1 MKNINSLFS
10 FNPYIKKEVIY
21 NEEQIKFITSPLENC
36 KLIGIPGGGK
46 TESIIGK
53 IIYHNLI
60 NDFLVLTFSKR
71 ACNDF
76 IDKSTKYNNTI
87 FHKNNISTFHSLAG
101 KIIYEILEKQSK
113 FQDTVIVS
121 AIDLINNYP
130 EQILKMHEFNNL
142 KVVFI
147 DEAQD
152 ISFFQYQFVLTISK
166 LTQCKIILVGDPN
179 QNIYQF
185 QNGSDKY
192 LLNHANS
199 DKYLLNHANSDKYLL
214 NHANSDKYL
223 LNHANSDKYLLNH
236 ANSNKYLLN
245 HANSDKYLL
254 NNKETEIITYSLIK
268 NYRSTPSIINF
279 VNYFRPW
286 TSLTEKMVP
295 TKTDDKKKPFV
306 FNGYTNEII
315 ENIINK
321 ILNSPY
327 KKEKIAIISPVKK
340 SKMYN
345 NTYINTSLELF
356 IDHLDKNNIK
366 YINHSENND
375 DNIIKKNHINLF
387 TIHGAK
393 GLEFDQV
400 FLINFHNTTFG
411 IVPSEEQYKEY
422 KYLWYVGLSRASYD
436 LNIYIDKNK
445 SPWNELEK
453 CNQELY
459 DTNDKI
465 IFKKISFSEKIIPY
479 CHNLNEILN
488 NQETDN
494 ITDQVLFDLE
504 NIFKYNV
511 TKTTFFKNSSFLSQS
526 KEYNKLH
533 EQFIKNIF
541 HYHHDKNNFL
551 DKIQN
556 IENNII
562 ILQERFNQGYKL
574 LKKRYPYITYNL
586 IKLIDLNEIKN
597 NFSKEEE
604 ELYSFISNYLNN
616 NYNKE
621 FFIELEKNELSNSK
635 RDLLKLK
642 DNKKNHKKIIFNIFK
657 LTVYFYEL
665 NNDIIHINNI
675 DFHLDYLKK
684 YIDETILYARNFRE
698 DSKKE
703 SFNSNEIIK
712 HSKLHITTKID
723 LKSNNKI
730 INIIFSKELT
740 IKHILEILLNY
751 HIIDNTFKKTYN
763 LEIVNFYSGEK
774 YEITFDKKEVNIYKL
789 LQILST
795 IINKKLE
802 NIIFFYHFHTTK
814 DTYTNKK
821 FDIIERHFQE
831 FNLGIIP
838 SRGLLKPQN
847 MPFIPFELTTLT
859 GINKEL
865 VDNCGDTIATFNK
878 ELIEIFKYC
887 NEPTFITHNI
897 NSYDIKIFLN
907 NKCKCIDS
915 KNIIK
920 LFLND
925 EISEKSLVE
934 IFFHLFKYKPKF
946 QRSEDN
952 VNMLMS
958 VFNKLNITEDKIINT

>member
-10 FNPYIKKEVIY
+10 FNTSIKKEVIY

-76 IDKSTKYNNTI
+76 IDKSIKYNNTI

-101 KIIYEILEKQSK
+101 KIIYEILEKQSN

-199 DKYLLNHANSDKYLL
+199 DKYLLNHTNSDKYLL

-223 LNHANSDKYLLNH
+223 LNNEAYI
-236 ANSNKYLLN
+236 
-245 HANSDKYLL
+245 
-254 NNKETEIITYSLIK
+254 EPEIITYSLIK

-286 TSLTEKMVP
+286 TSLTEKMIP
-295 TKTDDKKKPFV
+295 TKTDDKKKPFI

-321 ILNSPY
+321 ILNSID
-327 KKEKIAIISPVKK
+327 KKEKIAIISPVKQ
-340 SKMYN
+340 SQMYK
-345 NTYINTSLELF
+345 NTSINTSLELF

-366 YINHSENND
+366 YINHSDNSE
-375 DNIIKKNHINLF
+375 DNIIIENHINLF

-411 IVPSEEQYKEY
+411 IIPSEEQYKIY
-422 KYLWYVGLSRASYD
+422 KYLWYVGLTRASYD

-445 SPWNELEK
+445 VPWNELEK

-459 DTNDKI
+459 YTNDKI
-465 IFKKISFSEKIIPY
+465 IFKKLIFSEKIIPY
-479 CHNLNEILN
+479 SHNLNEILN
-488 NQETDN
+488 NQESEN
-494 ITDQVLFDLE
+494 ITDKILFDLE

-526 KEYNKLH
+526 KEYHKLH

-541 HYHHDKNNFL
+541 HYHYNKNNFL
-551 DKIQN
+551 NKIQN

-562 ILQERFNQGYKL
+562 ILQERFNQAYKL

-604 ELYSFISNYLNN
+604 ELYSFITNYCLN

-621 FFIELEKNELSNSK
+621 FFIELENNELSNSK
-635 RDLLKLK
+635 RELLKLK

-657 LTVYFYEL
+657 LTLYFYEL
-665 NNDIIHINNI
+665 KNDIIHINNI

-684 YIDETILYARNFRE
+684 YIDETILYATNFKE

-703 SFNSNEIIK
+703 SYDSNEIIK
-712 HSKLHITTKID
+712 HSKLPITTKID
-723 LKSNNKI
+723 LKSSNKI

-763 LEIVNFYSGEK
+763 LEILNFYSGEK
-774 YEITFDKKEVNIYKL
+774 YELTFDKEAINIYKL

-802 NIIFFYHFHTTK
+802 NIIFFYHIHTTK

-838 SRGLLKPQN
+838 SYGLLKPQN

-865 VDNCGDTIATFNK
+865 VDNCGDTIVTFNK
-878 ELIEIFKYC
+878 ELNEIFKYC

-925 EISEKSLVE
+925 EISEKSLLE
-934 IFFHLFKYKPKF
+934 IFFHLYKYKPKF

-952 VNMLMS
+952 VNMLIS
-958 VFNKLNITEDKIINT
+958 VFNKLNITEDKIINSRM